1 MKLSTSTET
10 TKTVAKTKE
19 IVKKVVNDDDD
30 KRDMNIE
37 KEKRE
42 MKFVEKKRDKRA
54 STARLLNNLE
64 IYSLTMLT

>member
-1 MKLSTSTET
+1 MKLSTFIET
-10 TKTVAKTKE
+10 TKTIAKTKE
-19 IVKKVVNDDDD
+19 VVKKVINDNDD
-30 KRDMNIE
+30 KKNMNIE

-54 STARLLNNLE
+54 STTRLLNSLE

>member
-19 IVKKVVNDDDD
+19 VVKKIVNDDDD
-30 KRDMNIE
+30 KKNMNIE
-37 KEKRE
+37 KKKRE
-42 MKFVEKKRDKRA
+42 MKFVEKRKDKRA
-54 STARLLNNLE
+54 STIRLLNSLE